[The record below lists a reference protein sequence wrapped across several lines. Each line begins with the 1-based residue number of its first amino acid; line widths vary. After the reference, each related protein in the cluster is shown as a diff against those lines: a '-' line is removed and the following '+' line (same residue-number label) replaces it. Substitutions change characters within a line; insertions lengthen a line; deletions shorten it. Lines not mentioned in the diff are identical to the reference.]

1 MARTKQT
8 SGKSTGGPAKRGE
21 LPPGSF
27 KCVTG
32 RGGQKIIKSV
42 NAKALPTGL
51 DTIQSATEGTLKPQ
65 VWNLVSAPNSL
76 LCTSLIFKSGVC
88 CVVMVLQ

>member
-32 RGGQKIIKSV
+32 PGGQKFIKSI
-42 NAKALPTGL
+42 NAKALPVGL
-51 DTIQSATEGTLKPQ
+51 AKTIPIAIKPQ
-65 VWNLVSAPNSL
+65 VWNLVSTPNSL
-76 LCTSLIFKSGVC
+76 LYTLPLLIFKSGVC
-88 CVVMVLQ
+88 CVVMVPH